1 MERLASRE
9 IAATRRRFVVQVTLD
24 AIHVPLW
31 AVERRV
37 KGLSRSAS
45 RIWLRPRD
53 AHFLARLD
61 REAGGEPDLIEME
74 LRYCPVCQRPLL
86 GEDAAA
92 RRTLEESSRTA
103 RQRPC
108 GTECLEAEQDKRW
121 RAA

>member
-61 REAGGEPDLIEME
+61 REFHFNESGNSEILHQWLFMAVRGAYSPARPRLHGRG
-74 LRYCPVCQRPLL
+74 LRRDVPPQ
-86 GEDAAA
+86 
-92 RRTLEESSRTA
+92 
-103 RQRPC
+103 
-108 GTECLEAEQDKRW
+108 
-121 RAA
+121 